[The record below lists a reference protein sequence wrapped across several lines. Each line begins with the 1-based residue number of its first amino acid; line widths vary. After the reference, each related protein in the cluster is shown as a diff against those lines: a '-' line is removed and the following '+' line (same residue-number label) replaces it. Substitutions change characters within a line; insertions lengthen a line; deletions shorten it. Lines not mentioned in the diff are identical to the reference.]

1 MEVAA
6 PMLANAVLERMRPED
21 CMAPAVVVAIP
32 TPSPPDV
39 PPAVPAPMKAEPPT
53 DRAWTGD
60 VVAIPTFPVSK
71 ILMASVKN
79 PDLKV
84 ENARLP
90 FPVLKF

>member
-6 PMLANAVLERMRPED
+6 PMLAKAVLERIRPED
-21 CMAPAVVVAIP
+21 CMAPAVVVAMP
-32 TPSPPDV
+32 TPKPPDV
-39 PPAVPAPMKAEPPT
+39 PPAVGAPTNREPPME
-53 DRAWTGD
+53 RAWAGE
-60 VVAIPTFPVSK
+60 VVATPTLPVSK